1 MAVGIAKL
9 PGARAL
15 PAAFGVTALLW
26 AVGVC
31 FAQRP
36 ETAAA
41 PSSAVERGRYLVTAG
56 NCLSCH
62 TRPGGA
68 AFSGGVPFETPLGT
82 LYSTNITPEPETGI
96 GRWTEA
102 DLRRAMHEGIARDGR
117 YLIPAFP
124 YPSFTKVTAA
134 DVADIYAYL
143 RTLPPVR
150 YTPPASGLLLKIRWP
165 LAIWNR
171 MFLTAERFAPDPAKS
186 TEWNRGAYLVEG
198 LGHCGACHSPR
209 NAFLAEQ
216 PDRAYTGGV
225 IRDEVSRGRVG
236 RWFAVNLTPAAHG
249 LGSWSVGE
257 LEKYLRTGMSPRA
270 GTFGPMNAVIMNS
283 LKLLTPADV
292 HAMAVYVKSLQPKQ
306 SEADPV
312 PPGLAA
318 EGATIYKERCEK
330 CHGTSGRGG
339 FFSGPP
345 LAGSAIVQGEDP
357 ASLINIIV
365 FGPTTPRAISYG
377 GWETMSAYGNVL
389 SDPDVV
395 AVSNFVRGSWSNHA
409 PPVTL
414 RDVQRLR

>member
-1 MAVGIAKL
+1 MAFRFIKL
-9 PGARAL
+9 PGVRVLHAAL
-15 PAAFGVTALLW
+15 GATALLW
-26 AVGVC
+26 AAGVGL
-31 FAQRP
+31 AQQP

-41 PSSAVERGRYLVTAG
+41 ASSAVERGRYLATAG
-56 NCLSCH
+56 NCLTCH

-68 AFSGGVPFETPLGT
+68 AFSGGVPFETPLGA

-102 DLRRAMHEGIARDGR
+102 DLRTAMHEGIARDGTH
-117 YLIPAFP
+117 LVPAFP
-124 YPSFTKVTAA
+124 YPSFTKVTDA
-134 DVADIYAYL
+134 DVADLYAYL
-143 RTLPPVR
+143 RTLPAVR
-150 YTPPASGLLLKIRWP
+150 YTPPASGLLFKMRWP
-165 LAIWNR
+165 LALWNR
-171 MFLTAERFAPDPAKS
+171 WFFTAGRFVPDPAKS
-186 TEWNRGAYLVEG
+186 AEWNRGAYLVEG

-209 NAFLAEQ
+209 NAFLAEL
-216 PDRAYTGGV
+216 PDRAYSGGV

-236 RWFAVNLTPAAHG
+236 RWFAVNLTSATHG
-249 LGSWSVGE
+249 LGSWSVAE
-257 LEKYLRTGMSPRA
+257 LEKYLHTGMSPRA
-270 GTFGPMNAVIMNS
+270 GTFGPMNAVIMSS

-306 SEADPV
+306 NEADPV
-312 PPGLAA
+312 PPDLVA
-318 EGATIYKERCEK
+318 EGATLYKERCEK

-365 FGPTTPRAISYG
+365 YGPTTPRGMSYG
-377 GWETMSAYGNVL
+377 AWETMSAYGNVL
-389 SDPDVV
+389 SDREIV

-409 PPVTL
+409 APVTL